1 MPRLRTL
8 IVDDHPAFLDAAAA
22 FVRGDANCELCGVAR
37 SGAQALDL
45 VGRLAPDLV
54 LLDVYL
60 GDLNGFVVAA
70 AIRAALPTCRVLMMS
85 LNDFPA
91 YRSRSREIGAAGFI
105 AKAELFRDFPGICAA
120 LAWGSAVLPAH
131 GAGRTSNV

>member
-8 IVDDHPAFLDAAAA
+8 IVDDHPGFLDAAATL
-22 FVRGDANCELCGVAR
+22 VRADESCELCGVAS

-60 GDLNGFVVAA
+60 GDLNGFVVAV
-70 AIRAALPTCRVLMMS
+70 AIRAATPKCHVLMMS

-105 AKAELFRDFPGICAA
+105 AKADFFARLPEITAA
-120 LAWGSAVLPAH
+120 LAARPVVPPGVTDRCA
-131 GAGRTSNV
+131 T